1 MGVKVTT
8 SKNLLPQMI
17 QKAKEIDGKKVVVGS
32 FGDHA
37 WLAGIHE
44 FGCVIPVTGK
54 MRGFLGTHGI
64 HLKKETT
71 QIVIPER
78 SFLRAGFDKSQQQ
91 LLRFV
96 DNTLM
101 KTLLSNR
108 PAVEF
113 LDGIGNT
120 LASLIYDYAATL
132 SSPPKSEASYKLG
145 SDPGKGLLTDTG
157 RLLDNITYR
166 IEDD

>member
-17 QKAKEIDGKKVVVGS
+17 QKAKEINKKKVVVGS

-44 FGCVIPVTGK
+44 FGCVIPVTDK
-54 MRGFLGTHGI
+54 MRAFLHGNGI

-78 SFLRAGFDKSQQQ
+78 SFLRAGFDQSQQQ
-91 LLRFV
+91 LQRAV
-96 DNTLM
+96 SETLV
-101 KTLLSNR
+101 KTLVSNR
-108 PAVEF
+108 SAVEF
-113 LDGIGNT
+113 LDGVGDT

-132 SSPPKSEASYKLG
+132 NSPPKSEASYKLET
-145 SDPGKGLLTDTG
+145 DPGKGLLTETG
-157 RLLDNITYR
+157 DLLDSITYR
-166 IEDD
+166 IEDK

>member
-44 FGCVIPVTGK
+44 FGCVIPVTDK
-54 MRGFLGTHGI
+54 MRGFLGAHGI
-64 HLKKETT
+64 HLKKETK

-78 SFLRAGFDKSQQQ
+78 SFLRAGFDQSQQQ
-91 LLRFV
+91 LQREV
-96 DNTLM
+96 DAALM
-101 KTLLSNR
+101 KTLLSDR
-108 PAVEF
+108 PMIEF
-113 LDGIGNT
+113 LEGIGNS
-120 LASLIYDYAATL
+120 LASQIKKYARDLKT
-132 SSPPKSEASYKLG
+132 PPKSEASKIMGTKNSNPLIE
-145 SDPGKGLLTDTG
+145 TG
-157 RLLDNITYR
+157 EMINSISYR
-166 IEDD
+166 IEDK